1 MKRKP
6 INIISNISFVI
17 TILLA
22 GFVLVSNILAR
33 RSLPPGVCPVA
44 DNRPLIFI
52 AIGFALLTFILSSI
66 EVKEKKKEEKKDQG
80 DIKE

>member
-6 INIISNISFVI
+6 INII
-17 TILLA
+17 
-22 GFVLVSNILAR
+22 R